1 MATSSNHLTIPVSV
15 AYATAAER
23 YWRNL
28 EVTAGTTIREA
39 IESSGVLSEFPKI
52 DLDVNKVGIFGHIV
66 TLDTAVTA
74 GDRVE
79 IYRPITID
87 PQQLPKLKY
96 RLRKVEPIVESTRGI
111 QKIEDPVNR
120 IQAGW
125 EDSSMSLS
133 GLLSEYGFVVK
144 IDVTDL
150 DRSIAWYRDKL
161 GFELDERYSAGSWRQ
176 MTLADLPNTALG
188 IYVNPDGAGLGGKKV
203 TFVVEDIE
211 EVRDRLLRA
220 GVEVDEIESLGD
232 WVKIAFFRDPD
243 GNVFGIRQNLGVGE
257 AADRIAQ

>member
-1 MATSSNHLTIPVSV
+1 MTVRETI
-15 AYATAAER
+15 E
-23 YWRNL
+23 L
-28 EVTAGTTIREA
+28 
-39 IESSGVLSEFPKI
+39 SGVLSEFPTI
-52 DLDVNKVGIFGHIV
+52 DLELNKVGIFGHIV
-66 TLDTAVTA
+66 SLDTVVAS

-87 PQQLPKLKY
+87 PEQLPKKKY
-96 RLRKVEPIVESTRGI
+96 RLRKVEPIVESTQGT

-120 IQAGW
+120 VQAAQ

-211 EVRDRLLRA
+211 AVRNGLVRA
-220 GVEVDEIESLGD
+220 GVEVDDIQRLGD
-232 WVKIAFFRDPD
+232 WVRLAFFRDPD

-257 AADRIAQ
+257 EG